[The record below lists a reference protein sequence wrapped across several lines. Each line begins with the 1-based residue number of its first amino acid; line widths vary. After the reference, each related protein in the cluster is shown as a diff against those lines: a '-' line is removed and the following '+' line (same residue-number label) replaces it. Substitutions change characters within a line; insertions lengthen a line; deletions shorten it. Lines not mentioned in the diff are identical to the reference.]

1 MPAGLENTSTIN
13 FLHSNMTLC
22 STYKKNIA
30 ALFMG
35 CIFLTACENTQQEI
49 ENLSK
54 KNTSVEE
61 ATTVT
66 VNYTLGGRAKAILT
80 APIMLRVQN
89 DTMPYVEFPKKIH
102 VDFYNDSTKIESI
115 LDAKYARYIESQS
128 KILLRDSVRFIG
140 LKNGDTLYC
149 NELYWDR
156 NRPVYQFYTES
167 PTQVRTKT
175 NIINSIGFET
185 SQDFKDKNFKQV
197 TNTIFKIPSSQFPEY

>member
-1 MPAGLENTSTIN
+1 MI
-13 FLHSNMTLC
+13 LHSTH
-22 STYKKNIA
+22 KKIIA

-49 ENLSK
+49 DSLAK

-61 ATTVT
+61 ATNVN
-66 VNYTLGGRAKAILT
+66 VNYTLGGKAKAILT

-89 DTMPYVEFPKKIH
+89 DTMPFVEFPKKIH

-128 KILLRDSVRFIG
+128 KILLKDSVRFIG

-175 NIINSIGFET
+175 HAINSIGFET
-185 SQDFKDKNFKQV
+185 SQDFKDKNFKNV
-197 TNTIFKIPSSQFPEY
+197 TKSIFKIPASQFPEY